1 MFHKLISPN
10 LLPTFS
16 KDDYLLSL
24 KTLFS
29 PHKFF
34 QTEAKKQVE
43 NWFKTKYPSYQ
54 VILGLSGR
62 SLLEVYLKNVNLPSA
77 SQVLVQALTCSVVPG
92 AIIKS
97 GLKPVFVD
105 VTDTFNMD
113 KADLAKKI
121 TPLSK
126 VLIIQ
131 HSFGHPDNLEKIQSF
146 CRQHKLI
153 LIEDCAH
160 CLGVNY
166 QNKPLGSFG
175 DASFFSF
182 GRDKVISSV
191 WGGALLVKDKS
202 IYQKINQTKFINKNI
217 FWVSQQL
224 LYPSIIFLVTNLY
237 SFLSIGKIIHYISQI
252 TGLITKAVSF
262 QDKNLI
268 DTPFYSYPNQLA
280 ILALNQL
287 NKLDLI
293 LEKRRYLAKSYSQI
307 FDQKYYPDSGYLR
320 YSLVIKDKSNFKNLL
335 KKSNIIAGDWYYQPV
350 IPDINLTRFGYTK
363 NSCPNAELISQS
375 MLNLPTNPSLNQ
387 TDTSRLLSSIKHANN
402 YTN

>member
-1 MFHKLISPN
+1 MSKLVSPN

-34 QTEAKKQVE
+34 QTKAKKQVE
-43 NWFKTKYPSYQ
+43 DWFKNRYPPYQ
-54 VILGLSGR
+54 VVLALSGR
-62 SLLEVYLKNVNLPSA
+62 SLLEVYLKSLNLPLG
-77 SQVLVQALTCSVVPG
+77 SQVLVQSLTCSVVPG
-92 AIIKS
+92 AIIKA
-97 GLKPVFVD
+97 GLKPIFVD
-105 VTDTFNMD
+105 VTNTFNMD
-113 KADLAKKI
+113 IADLAKKT

-146 CRQHKLI
+146 CHQHKLI

-166 QNKPLGSFG
+166 QGKPLGSFG
-175 DASFFSF
+175 HASFFSF

-202 IYQKINQTKFINKNI
+202 IYQKITNTKFVNKNI

-237 SFLSIGKIIHYISQI
+237 SFLSLGKIIHFISQKS
-252 TGLITKAVSF
+252 GLVTKAVSF
-262 QDKNLI
+262 RDKNLI
-268 DTPFYSYPNQLA
+268 NTPLYSFPNQLA
-280 ILALNQL
+280 TLAHHQL
-287 NKLDLI
+287 NKLDRI
-293 LEKRRYLAKSYSQI
+293 LEKRRSLAKSYAQV
-307 FDQKYYPDSGYLR
+307 FDHKFYPQNGYLR
-320 YSLVIKDKSNFKNLL
+320 YSLLVKDKSNFKNLL

-350 IPDINLTRFGYTK
+350 IPDINLAKFGYILG
-363 NSCPNAELISQS
+363 SCPQAEFISQS
-375 MLNLPTNPSLNQ
+375 MINLPTNPSLNE
-387 TDTSRLLSSIKHANN
+387 TDTNRLLSLIKHASNH
-402 YTN
+402 TN

>member
-29 PHKFF
+29 PHHYF
-34 QTEAKKQVE
+34 QTKAIDQVTS
-43 NWFKTKYPSYQ
+43 WFKTRYPSYHT
-54 VILGLSGR
+54 VLALSGR
-62 SLLEVYLKNVNLPSA
+62 SLLEVYLKSLNLPLG
-77 SQVLVQALTCSVVPG
+77 SQVLLQALTCSVVPG
-92 AIIKS
+92 AIIKA

-113 KADLAKKI
+113 TVDLAKKI
-121 TPLSK
+121 TPVSK
-126 VLIIQ
+126 ILIIQ
-131 HSFGHPDNLEKIQSF
+131 HSFGHPDNLDKIQSF
-146 CRQHKLI
+146 CHQYKLI
-153 LIEDCAH
+153 LVEDCAH

-191 WGGALLVKDKS
+191 WGGALLVKDKTV
-202 IYQKINQTKFINKNI
+202 YQKIADTVFVNKSI

-237 SFLSIGKIIHYISQI
+237 SFASIGKIVHFISQKI
-252 TGLITKAVSF
+252 GLITKAVSF

-268 DTPFYSYPNQLA
+268 NTPLYSFPNQLA

-287 NKLDLI
+287 NKLDRI
-293 LEKRRYLAKSYSQI
+293 LEKRQSLAKSYAQI
-307 FDQKYYPDSGYLR
+307 FDHQFYPQNGYLR
-320 YSLVIKDKSNFKNLL
+320 YSLVVKDKSNFKNLL
-335 KKSNIIAGDWYYQPV
+335 KKSNIIVGDWYYQPV
-350 IPDINLTRFGYTK
+350 IPDINLSKFGYILG
-363 NSCPNAELISQS
+363 SCPHSELISQS
-375 MLNLPTNPSLNQ
+375 MINLPTNPSLNE
-387 TDTSRLLSSIKHANN
+387 TDTNRLLSLIKHASNH
-402 YTN
+402 TN